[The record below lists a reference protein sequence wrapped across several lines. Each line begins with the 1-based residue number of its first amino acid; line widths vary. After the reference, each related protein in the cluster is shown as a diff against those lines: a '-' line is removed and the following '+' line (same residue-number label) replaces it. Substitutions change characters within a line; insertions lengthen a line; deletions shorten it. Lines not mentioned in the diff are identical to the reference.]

1 MSAVAQSSLCV
12 HPESLVLIEA
22 LPLCRV
28 LTANRPWEEVPD
40 DVPLF
45 ENEVDDA
52 SSPDRPLHCAA
63 LMTCDDAFTL
73 LQEVGHV
80 VW

>member
-28 LTANRPWEEVPD
+28 LTSNRP
-40 DVPLF
+40 
-45 ENEVDDA
+45 
-52 SSPDRPLHCAA
+52 
-63 LMTCDDAFTL
+63 
-73 LQEVGHV
+73 
-80 VW
+80 